1 MATEILMPALS
12 PTMEEGV
19 IVKWFIKE
27 GDKVSAGD
35 LLAEIETDKAT
46 MELEAIDDGIVGE
59 LIYKE
64 GVESI
69 KINTPIAII
78 YELGEEG
85 VEDKKVK
92 SLKSQTDTKDNITIP
107 MKNTLASQRIEDKK
121 EKYLNH
127 EKPETKGPRIASSPL
142 AKRIA
147 AENDIDLSTVK
158 GSGPRG
164 RVIKTDVES
173 TIASLSSSLPRKN
186 LTLDHST
193 KSHTDRDFEKIPVD
207 GLRKI
212 IASRL
217 TEAKST
223 VPHFY
228 LRQSINVDNLL
239 RVRSIINLD
248 QESHGIKLS
257 INDFII
263 KASALALKQIP
274 DANVIW
280 ANDHLKKFNTSDIS
294 VAVTVEGGLM
304 TPVIF
309 DAETKSLSKISNE
322 MKSLSTRAK
331 ERKLTP
337 NEYQGGSFSISNL
350 GMYEIEDFDAII
362 NPPQSAI
369 LAVGQAVKKPI
380 VNQSGTEL
388 SIATIM
394 KVTLSVDH
402 RAIDGALGS
411 ELLSQIRH
419 NLENPELM
427 LALN

>member
-19 IVKWFIKE
+19 IVKWFIKK

-107 MKNTLASQRIEDKK
+107 MKNTPASQRIEDKK

-127 EKPETKGPRIASSPL
+127 EKPGTKGPRIASSPL

-173 TIASLSSSLPRKN
+173 TIASLSSSLPQKN

-193 KSHTDRDFEKIPVD
+193 KSNTDRDFEKIPVD

-248 QESHGIKLS
+248 QQSHGIKLS

-294 VAVTVEGGLM
+294 VAVTIEGGLM

-309 DAETKSLSKISNE
+309 DADTKSLSKISSE

-337 NEYQGGSFSISNL
+337 DEYQGGSFSISNL

-369 LAVGQAVKKPI
+369 LAVGQAIKKPI
-380 VNQSGTEL
+380 VDQSGTEL

-402 RAIDGALGS
+402 RAIDGALGA
-411 ELLSQIRH
+411 ELLNQIRH

>member
-92 SLKSQTDTKDNITIP
+92 SLKSQTDTKDNKTIL
-107 MKNTLASQRIEDKK
+107 MKNTPASQHLEDKK

-147 AENDIDLSTVK
+147 AENDIDLSTIK

-173 TIASLSSSLPRKN
+173 TIASLSSSLPQKN

-239 RVRSIINLD
+239 RVRSIINSD

-369 LAVGQAVKKPI
+369 LAVGQAIKKPI

>member
-78 YELGEEG
+78 YEPGEEG

-173 TIASLSSSLPRKN
+173 TIASLSSSLPQKN

-369 LAVGQAVKKPI
+369 LAVGQAIKKPI

>member
-85 VEDKKVK
+85 VEAKKVK

-173 TIASLSSSLPRKN
+173 TIASLSSSLPQKN

-369 LAVGQAVKKPI
+369 LAVGQAIKKPI

>member
-46 MELEAIDDGIVGE
+46 MELEAIDEGIVGE

-92 SLKSQTDTKDNITIP
+92 SFKSQTDTKDNITILT
-107 MKNTLASQRIEDKK
+107 KNTPASQRLEDKK
-121 EKYLNH
+121 ENYLNH
-127 EKPETKGPRIASSPL
+127 EKLETNGPRIASSPL

-280 ANDHLKKFNTSDIS
+280 ANDNLKKFNTSDIS

-309 DAETKSLSKISNE
+309 DADTKSLSKISSE

-369 LAVGQAVKKPI
+369 LAVGQAIKKPI

>member
-85 VEDKKVK
+85 VEAKKVK
-92 SLKSQTDTKDNITIP
+92 SLKSQTDTRDNITIP

-369 LAVGQAVKKPI
+369 LAVGQAIKKPI